1 MSEWE
6 DITIVRHDK
15 QQSQRPTADD
25 IELTKQVLVLSAMPP
40 PRWAEICNAILLA
53 EPGRLGREGEVQ
65 GQNLFVKGGPKVFD
79 ESDANHLQRL
89 VTYTNERYREMLA
102 PIDLSGL
109 DAFGEM
115 GASSNVD

>member
-40 PRWAEICNAILLA
+40 PRWAEICTAALGGT
-53 EPGRLGREGEVQ
+53 PGRLGRTAEVQ
-65 GQNLFVKGGPKVFD
+65 GQNLVVWGGPMIFD
-79 ESDANHLQRL
+79 ENDAEHLKRL
-89 VTYTNERYREMLA
+89 VAYANMTYREMLE
-102 PIDLSGL
+102 PLNLSGL
-109 DAFGEM
+109 DAFGP
-115 GASSNVD
+115 